1 MNAMRLKLS
10 ARSSRFAGKMSIR
23 FVAVGL
29 SLITF
34 AVPLTHAATCESL
47 RHLVLPETTITLA
60 KLETAETYKSGLIEA
75 PGPPLTNL
83 PPFCRVAGEMRPAP
97 DSKIKFEVWMPASG
111 WNGKFMAVG
120 NGGWSG
126 EIWYP
131 FMGAALRGGYATAS
145 TDTGHEGSFREA
157 SFALGHPEKVVDFG
171 YRAVHEMTVKAK
183 AIVSAFYGDPP
194 KFSYWQGCSS
204 GGKQGLKEAQ
214 RFPRDYDGIIAGAPA
229 SDWVQLA
236 ASGVWIWQVNHNVDT
251 QVLSTEKLQALH
263 KAALDA
269 CDSRDGVSDGVIDN
283 PQNCRFDPDT
293 LRCKA
298 VETASCLTGPEIEAA
313 KKIYA
318 GPKSPRTGKQIFP
331 GLEPGSELGWWM
343 YGSGEDPPI
352 VASHFRYLVF
362 KDASWSAGKLN
373 FDSDIT
379 LADKLDDGLLPAT
392 DPNLKE
398 FFAHGGKLILY
409 HGWTDPLIA
418 PRSTI
423 DYYKS
428 VSGTNGVEAESS
440 VRLFMAP
447 GMDHCTGGAGPS
459 QFDMTTVLADWV
471 EHGKAPE
478 MVLAAHLPDGP
489 PGTHGPD
496 RTRPLCAYPRVAKY
510 KGTGSTDDATSFACA
525 KE

>member
-1 MNAMRLKLS
+1 MRLNQS
-10 ARSSRFAGKMSIR
+10 AGSALLVGRMYLRFLAVVSSSIIL
-23 FVAVGL
+23 A
-29 SLITF
+29 
-34 AVPLTHAATCESL
+34 APLAHAATCEIL
-47 RHLVLPETTITLA
+47 RHLVLPDTTITLA
-60 KLETAETYKSGLIEA
+60 KSETAETYKPGEIEA

-83 PPFCRVAGEMRPAP
+83 PPFCRVAAEIRPTP
-97 DSKIKFEVWMPASG
+97 DSQIRFEVWMPATG
-111 WNGKFMAVG
+111 WNGKFMGVG

-131 FMGAALRGGYATAS
+131 FMGAALRDNYATAS
-145 TDTGHEGSFREA
+145 TDTGHEGSFKDA

-183 AIVSAFYGDPP
+183 AIITAYYGEAP

-229 SDWVQLA
+229 NYWVHMSS
-236 ASGVWIWQVNHNVDT
+236 SGVWIWQANHSGDA
-251 QVLSTEKLQALH
+251 QVLSKEKLQVLH
-263 KAALDA
+263 KAALDV
-269 CDSRDGVSDGVIDN
+269 CDSRNEVSDGVIDN
-283 PQNCRFDPDT
+283 PQSCRFDPDT
-293 LRCKA
+293 VRCKGA
-298 VETASCLTGPEIEAA
+298 ATASCLTGPEVEAA
-313 KKIYA
+313 RKIYT
-318 GPKSPRTGKQIFP
+318 GPKDPRNAEQIFP
-331 GLEPGSELGWWM
+331 GLEPGSELGWSM
-343 YGSGEDPPI
+343 YGSGDDPPI

-362 KDASWSAGKLN
+362 KDASWTAGKLS
-373 FDSDIT
+373 FDSDIA
-379 LADKLDDGLLPAT
+379 LADKLDDGLLSAT

-428 VSGTNGVEAESS
+428 VLGTNGAEAESS

-459 QFDMTTVLADWV
+459 QFDFANALTDWV
-471 EHGKAPE
+471 EHGKPPE
-478 MVLAAHLPDGP
+478 STIAAHLPDGP
-489 PGTHGPD
+489 PGQHGPD
-496 RTRPLCAYPRVAKY
+496 RTRPLCAYPRIAEY
-510 KGTGSTDDATSFACA
+510 KGAGSMDEAASFACT

>member
-1 MNAMRLKLS
+1 MNAMGFELS
-10 ARSSRFAGKMSIR
+10 AGSALFAGRMFIR
-23 FVAVGL
+23 FVAVSV
-29 SLITF
+29 SLITV
-34 AVPLTHAATCESL
+34 ATSSAYAATCDSL
-47 RHLVLPETTITLA
+47 SHLVLPETTITLA
-60 KLETAETYKSGLIEA
+60 KLETAETYKTGLIETQ
-75 PGPPLTNL
+75 GPPLTNL
-83 PPFCRVAGEMRPAP
+83 PPFCRVAAEVRPTP
-97 DSKIKFEVWMPASG
+97 DSRIRFEVWMPASE
-111 WNGKFMAVG
+111 WNGKFMGVG

-131 FMGAALRGGYATAS
+131 FMGTALRGNYATAS
-145 TDTGHEGSFREA
+145 TDTGHEGSFKDA

-183 AIVSAFYGDPP
+183 AIIAAFYGDPP

-214 RFPRDYDGIIAGAPA
+214 RFPSDYDGIIAGAPA
-229 SDWVQLA
+229 SSWVHLV
-236 ASGVWIWQVNHNVDT
+236 ASGVWIWQANHNGDT
-251 QVLSTEKLQALH
+251 QVLSKEKMQVLH
-263 KAALDA
+263 KAALDV
-269 CDSRDGVSDGVIDN
+269 CDSRDGVSDGVIEN
-283 PQNCRFDPDT
+283 PQKCRFDPET
-293 LRCKA
+293 VRCKGA
-298 VETASCLTGPEIEAA
+298 ATTSCLTQPEVEAA

-318 GPKSPRTGKQIFP
+318 GPKNPRTGEQIFP

-379 LADKLDDGLLPAT
+379 LADKLDDGLLTAT

-398 FFAHGGKLILY
+398 FFSHGGKLILY
-409 HGWTDPLIA
+409 HGWTDPIIA
-418 PRSTI
+418 GRNTI

-428 VSGTNGVEAESS
+428 LLRSNEVGTETS

-447 GMDHCTGGAGPS
+447 GMDHCAGGAGPS
-459 QFDMTTVLADWV
+459 HFDLTTALSDWV
-471 EHGKAPE
+471 EHGKPPE
-478 MVLAAHLPDGP
+478 MILAAHLPDAP
-489 PGTHGPD
+489 PAAHGPD
-496 RTRPLCAYPRVAKY
+496 RTRPLCAYPRIAKY
-510 KGTGSTDDATSFACA
+510 KGTGSTDKANSFACM

>member
-1 MNAMRLKLS
+1 MRLNMS
-10 ARSSRFAGKMSIR
+10 AGSALLVRRMSLQ
-23 FVAVGL
+23 F
-29 SLITF
+29 F
-34 AVPLTHAATCESL
+34 AVVLSSIILAAPLAHAATCESL
-47 RHLVLPETTITLA
+47 SHLVLPDTTITLA
-60 KLETAETYKSGLIEA
+60 KSETAETYKTGLIEA

-83 PPFCRVAGEMRPAP
+83 PPFCRVAAEIRPTP
-97 DSKIKFEVWMPASG
+97 DSRIRFEVWMPPSG
-111 WNGKFMAVG
+111 WNGKFMGVG

-131 FMGAALRGGYATAS
+131 FMGAALRDNYATAS
-145 TDTGHEGSFREA
+145 TDTGHQGSFKDA
-157 SFALGHPEKVVDFG
+157 SFALGHPEKLVDSA

-183 AIVSAFYGDPP
+183 AIIAAYYGEAP

-214 RFPRDYDGIIAGAPA
+214 RFPSDYDGIIAGAPA
-229 SDWVQLA
+229 NSSVHLS
-236 ASGVWIWQVNHNVDT
+236 ASGVWIWQANHSGGVE
-251 QVLSTEKLQALH
+251 VFSEEKLRFLH

-269 CDSRDGVSDGVIDN
+269 CDSRDGVIDGLIDN
-283 PQNCRFDPDT
+283 PQSCRFDPEMV
-293 LRCKA
+293 RCRGA
-298 VETASCLTGPEIEAA
+298 ETTSCLTGPEVEAA

-318 GPKSPRTGKQIFP
+318 GPTNPRTGKQIFP
-331 GLEPGSELGWWM
+331 GLEPGSELGWLM
-343 YGSGEDPPI
+343 MGGGTDAPI

-362 KDASWSAGKLN
+362 KDASWTAGKLN
-373 FDSDIT
+373 FDSDIA
-379 LADKLDDGLLPAT
+379 LADKLDDGLLSAT

-418 PRSTI
+418 PRNTI

-428 VSGTNGVEAESS
+428 VLRSNEAGAESS

-447 GMDHCTGGAGPS
+447 GMDHCAGGAGPS
-459 QFDMTTVLADWV
+459 HFNMTTALTDWV

-478 MVLAAHLPDGP
+478 MILAAHLPDGP
-489 PGTHGPD
+489 PAAHGPD
-496 RTRPLCAYPRVAKY
+496 RTRPLCAYPRIAQY
-510 KGTGSTDDATSFACA
+510 KGTGSTDEANSFACM